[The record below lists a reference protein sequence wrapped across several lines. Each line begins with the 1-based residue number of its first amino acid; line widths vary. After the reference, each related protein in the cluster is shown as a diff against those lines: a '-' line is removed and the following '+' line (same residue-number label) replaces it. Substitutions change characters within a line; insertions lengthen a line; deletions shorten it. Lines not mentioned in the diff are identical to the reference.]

1 MAILDKIRKKTT
13 ILILIIGLALFAFV
27 ISGIFSANTFSGAKV
42 GSAVAEVNGNDIS
55 IDEFREKVDIA
66 TRNYGPNAT
75 SMQVVN
81 NVYEQEVRNAIL
93 EQQFDELG
101 ISVEQDQIVD
111 FLRTNPS
118 YSQLPQFL
126 DENGLFD
133 ENKFIEFIANLKE
146 NNPAG
151 YQDWL
156 QTEKSIIHAAK
167 EQIYYNLIK
176 SGVGATLKEGELDYK
191 LANDKID
198 IKYVRVPFTS
208 IADSTIAVSKSEIE
222 AYVKAHKDDF
232 KQEDSRDIQFVY
244 FEEKASLKDEND
256 VKEKITALLNDS
268 QVFSAAKDTTETI
281 KGFSNTTDMT
291 AFLDLN
297 SDVKF
302 DTIYKAKSS
311 LPTKF
316 ADTLVTL
323 SIGETFGPYRDGN
336 AFKVSKMTGR
346 KSGGNVKAS
355 HILISYEGAQSAGA
369 DVKRTKEEAAKE
381 AKEILAEAKK
391 ANAVFADLA
400 KENSDGPSG
409 PRGGDLGF
417 FQEGAMVSAFN
428 DFAFGNKVGT
438 IGLVETDFGFH
449 IVKIEDKQDIY
460 QIANLVR
467 EIEPSE
473 ETIDLLFQD
482 ATKFEMESIDGKT
495 TFADVAKTSNYV
507 VRPVNKI
514 KAMDEN
520 LPGLGSERS
529 IVQWAFN
536 SDSENGDI
544 KRFDLANGYA
554 VVQLTAKYAKGL
566 MSSEDASATVLP
578 KLRKEKKAAQIMSN
592 NKGKSIEAFAKD
604 NNVSEATATALTVK
618 SPTIPGAGRE
628 PGVVGTAYVLGEGK
642 TSGLI
647 EGESG
652 IYMVTVIK
660 KTEATKLENYST
672 FSNNLKSSKVNSVN
686 TAVYQALKNA
696 SEIEDN
702 RGMFY

>member
-222 AYVKAHKDDF
+222 VYVKAHKDDF

-281 KGFSNTTDMT
+281 KGFRNTTDMT

-336 AFKVSKMTGR
+336 AFKVSKMTGK
-346 KSGGNVKAS
+346 KSGGNVKSS
-355 HILISYEGAQSAGA
+355 HILIAYVGATRAGA
-369 DVKRTKEEAAKE
+369 EVTRTKEEAEKE
-381 AKEILAEAKK
+381 AKR
-391 ANAVFADLA
+391 VFAEVKKNKEDFA
-400 KENSDGPSG
+400 KFAQDNSDGPSASK
-409 PRGGDLGF
+409 GGDIGF
-417 FQEGAMVSAFN
+417 FQEGQLATEYN
-428 DFAFGNKVGT
+428 DFIFKNKVGA
-438 IGLVETDFGFH
+438 IDLVETDFGFH
-449 IVKIEDKQDIY
+449 IIKIEDKQDIF

-467 EIEPSE
+467 EIEPSD

-628 PGVVGTAYVLGEGK
+628 PGVVGTAYVLGEGN

>member
-1 MAILDKIRKKTT
+1 
-13 ILILIIGLALFAFV
+13 
-27 ISGIFSANTFSGAKV
+27 
-42 GSAVAEVNGNDIS
+42 
-55 IDEFREKVDIA
+55 
-66 TRNYGPNAT
+66 
-75 SMQVVN
+75 
-81 NVYEQEVRNAIL
+81 
-93 EQQFDELG
+93 
-101 ISVEQDQIVD
+101 
-111 FLRTNPS
+111 
-118 YSQLPQFL
+118 
-126 DENGLFD
+126 
-133 ENKFIEFIANLKE
+133 
-146 NNPAG
+146 
-151 YQDWL
+151 
-156 QTEKSIIHAAK
+156 
-167 EQIYYNLIK
+167 
-176 SGVGATLKEGELDYK
+176 
-191 LANDKID
+191 
-198 IKYVRVPFTS
+198 
-208 IADSTIAVSKSEIE
+208 
-222 AYVKAHKDDF
+222 
-232 KQEDSRDIQFVY
+232 
-244 FEEKASLKDEND
+244 
-256 VKEKITALLNDS
+256 
-268 QVFSAAKDTTETI
+268 
-281 KGFSNTTDMT
+281 
-291 AFLDLN
+291 
-297 SDVKF
+297 
-302 DTIYKAKSS
+302 
-311 LPTKF
+311 
-316 ADTLVTL
+316 
-323 SIGETFGPYRDGN
+323 
-336 AFKVSKMTGR
+336 
-346 KSGGNVKAS
+346 
-355 HILISYEGAQSAGA
+355 
-369 DVKRTKEEAAKE
+369 
-381 AKEILAEAKK
+381 
-391 ANAVFADLA
+391 
-400 KENSDGPSG
+400 
-409 PRGGDLGF
+409 
-417 FQEGAMVSAFN
+417 MVSAFN